1 MGNKSIKRTI
11 TRLVYEHGPLTK
23 NDIVGLLQK
32 EQGVVVRTEGSIS
45 SLLAKNS
52 QIVRVGTTREP
63 NKYGKKIA
71 TPVYDV
77 DRAIITEEEH
87 LVYTTPVA
95 LMTPKEQ
102 TVAKQCSVC
111 SKVRVIP
118 DDGQICHACCMMQ

>member
-11 TRLVYEHGPLTK
+11 TRLVYEHGPVTK

-32 EQGVVVRTEGSIS
+32 EHGYNIRTEGQIS
-45 SLLAKNS
+45 ALLAKNS
-52 QIVRVGTTREP
+52 QVVRVGTTREP

-77 DRAIITEEEH
+77 DRNIIRCAEDLT
-87 LVYTTPVA
+87 YTTPIA
-95 LMTPKEQ
+95 LMTPSEYARA
-102 TVAKQCSVC
+102 TQCSVC

-118 DDGQICHACCMMQ
+118 DDGQICHVCCMSQ

>member
-11 TRLVYEHGPLTK
+11 TRLVFQNGPLTK

-45 SLLAKNS
+45 SLLAKNT
-52 QIVRVGTTREP
+52 QVIRVGTTREP

-77 DRAIITEEEH
+77 DRTIITCEED

-95 LMTPKEQ
+95 LMTPSESRK
-102 TVAKQCSVC
+102 AKQCSVC
-111 SKVRVIP
+111 GKVRVIP
-118 DDGQICHACCMMQ
+118 DDGLICHACCMSQ